1 MYNILVSKPIHNFNL
16 LLGGNNMKATT
27 LTHSTFEMMYYETRG
42 VYCNPA
48 EKFLSYTEFKKIF
61 EPALSRGCNINELAT
76 AIYNKAI
83 DNGATE
89 EAALHAALFVFSFT
103 AGKQAAKKWFD
114 GLVAKQSENDK
125 PDDNTDNS
133 NPEND
138 KPDDNN
144 SDHNSGS
151 ADQPEND
158 NSENDKP
165 DDSNSDH
172 NSGSAEQPEND
183 NSEVKEELKLF
194 GRDLEIYL
202 NTYAMFDA
210 TKNGAFMP
218 IINEYRINC
227 IDRAR
232 QLKKKRTSKENTELV
247 DAVIA
252 ALKDAESGAK
262 ALLKLCECF
271 IEDTFDMTNEEQRTK
286 VLEILKDYLPKPK
299 PEEDPKDPDPTGP
312 SDSGAVIS
320 EPVEEPIEEIFET
333 VEVVETPMVANN
345 ITIEERFRGLKGY
358 MDDLWTTDPH
368 SPEVV
373 YKARCI
379 MAQMCSIAADIEKK
393 PALDV
398 NATERYIWK
407 YICKLSDIVEDIN
420 NSKNYSNF
428 HRVLPASYISFTE
441 ANNKDQAIDSMTTI
455 RCNTTASDSASA
467 LNQIELPT
475 DILNRMLEQ
484 PTPSKKG
491 TSKHPNVPEAIEK
504 DGKIPTDTDLA
515 GIFEL
520 YVAMA
525 GPINGYCGHLHRHHL
540 NMMLNYIMND
550 MDGVASQM
558 AEAGAKKP
566 IKLVE
571 VPVDKYTTDR
581 NRFDVV
587 FEAEANTENE
597 PVVLFY
603 HMEPTFDIKEN
614 KWSNDLL
621 VKPYKECV
629 LAADALARRQ
639 AQEEAKQKAEAE
651 KKAKKNG
658 KSNKQS
664 KSKKKEEQV
673 APQPQAMT
681 ATA

>member
-1 MYNILVSKPIHNFNL
+1 
-16 LLGGNNMKATT
+16 MKATT
-27 LTHSTFEMMYYETRG
+27 LTHSTFEMMYYKTHG

-61 EPALSRGCNINELAT
+61 EPALFEGCDINELAT

-114 GLVAKQSENDK
+114 GLVAKQSENDNS
-125 PDDNTDNS
+125 DDSNDSDNS
-133 NPEND
+133 S
-138 KPDDNN
+138 DNN
-144 SDHNSGS
+144 SD
-151 ADQPEND
+151 D
-158 NSENDKP
+158 NSE
-165 DDSNSDH
+165 ST
-172 NSGSAEQPEND
+172 EQPEND
-183 NSEVKEELKLF
+183 NPDDSNDSEVEEELKLF

-218 IINEYRINC
+218 IINEYRISC

-286 VLEILKDYLPKPK
+286 ALEILKDYLPKPK

-333 VEVVETPMVANN
+333 MEVVETPTVAND

-373 YKARCI
+373 SKAKCI
-379 MAQMCSIAADIEKK
+379 MSKMCSIATDIKNK
-393 PALDV
+393 PTLEV
-398 NATERYIWK
+398 NATEHYIWK
-407 YICKLSDIVEDIN
+407 FICKLSDIVKDID
-420 NSKNYSNF
+420 NSRDSSNF
-428 HRVLPASYISFTE
+428 HRVLPASYISFIE
-441 ANNKDQAIDSMTTI
+441 AKNKDQAIDNMAMI
-455 RCNTTASDSASA
+455 RCNTTVSDPTSAP
-467 LNQIELPT
+467 NKVELPT

-504 DGKIPTDTDLA
+504 DGKTPTDTDLA
-515 GIFEL
+515 GIFGL

-540 NMMLNYIMND
+540 NMILNYIMND
-550 MDGVASQM
+550 MGGVATEM
-558 AEAGAKKP
+558 AKLGAKKP
-566 IKLVE
+566 IKLRE
-571 VPVDKYTTDR
+571 VSVDKYTTDK

-587 FEAEANTENE
+587 FEAETNTENE
-597 PVVLFY
+597 PVVMFY
-603 HMEPTFDIKEN
+603 HMEPAFDIKEN

>member
-1 MYNILVSKPIHNFNL
+1 
-16 LLGGNNMKATT
+16 MKATT

-48 EKFLSYTEFKKIF
+48 EKFLSYTEFKRMF

-379 MAQMCSIAADIEKK
+379 MTQMCSIAADIEKK